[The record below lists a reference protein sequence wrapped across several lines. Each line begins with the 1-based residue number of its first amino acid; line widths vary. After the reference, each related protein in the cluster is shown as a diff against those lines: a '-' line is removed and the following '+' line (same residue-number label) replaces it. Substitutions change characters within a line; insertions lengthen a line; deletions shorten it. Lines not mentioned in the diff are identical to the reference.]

1 MKKFWPSFKSIPL
14 YSRFYSIYKAA
25 QLIKCCKV
33 HLELEG
39 FEKIKQIKGTMNK
52 REVKIGSSFA
62 IMLKGNKRSY
72 STVRILNIRITKIF
86 FRSD

>member
-1 MKKFWPSFKSIPL
+1 MKKFLPSVSP
-14 YSRFYSIYKAA
+14 YYKAA
-25 QLIKCCKV
+25 QLIKSKV

-39 FEKIKQIKGTMNK
+39 FEKIKQRNNK

-62 IMLKGNKRSY
+62 IMLKGNKRSN
-72 STVRILNIRITKIF
+72 STVRILNIRITNKF